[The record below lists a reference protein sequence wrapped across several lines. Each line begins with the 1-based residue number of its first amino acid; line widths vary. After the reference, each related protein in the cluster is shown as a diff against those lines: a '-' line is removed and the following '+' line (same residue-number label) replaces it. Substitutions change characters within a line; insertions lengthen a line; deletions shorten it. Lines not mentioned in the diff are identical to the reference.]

1 MTLKFYIIN
10 YQLIFYKDA
19 KAIQWRRQSFQKLCP
34 YAKKKKSSQLQTY
47 LTSCAKFNSKLIM
60 DKHNKPKAD

>member
-1 MTLKFYIIN
+1 MLKQFN
-10 YQLIFYKDA
+10 GEDNLFKNCVHM
-19 KAIQWRRQSFQKLCP
+19 L
-34 YAKKKKSSQLQTY
+34 KKKKSSQLQTY